1 MTISTLDSHT
11 SILIK
16 ERNRKKTRSE
26 IFWTEIV
33 LKRVAKL
40 TSLGRTQ
47 DCLKKND
54 HQNQYLCII
63 WNFVSS
69 VRSSSVYP
77 CLSHTYIH
85 TIHNQPLFQLFRLAR
100 VETLTAVSPNP
111 KLRRE
116 SKPLG
121 TRFSTKF
128 CQLRWF
134 PDPSDQNELYHTSSY
149 PKIWDFYK
157 RRKKLWTIPLI
168 KGEIQH

>member
-111 KLRRE
+111 KLRCWGQDF
-116 SKPLG
+116 KPNFVSCMYPERWNEKHFDSFLVYWIMSLSTFTRYSWRIPSCGLG
-121 TRFSTKF
+121 VG
-128 CQLRWF
+128 L
-134 PDPSDQNELYHTSSY
+134 N
-149 PKIWDFYK
+149 
-157 RRKKLWTIPLI
+157 
-168 KGEIQH
+168 